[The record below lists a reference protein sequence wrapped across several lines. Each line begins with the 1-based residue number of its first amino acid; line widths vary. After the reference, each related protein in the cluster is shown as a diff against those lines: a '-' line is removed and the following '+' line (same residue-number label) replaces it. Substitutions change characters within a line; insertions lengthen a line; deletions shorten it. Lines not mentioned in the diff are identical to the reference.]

1 MRLLRKELFVRCPGK
16 AARWPV
22 MIKYA
27 TIDGGKELDE
37 YFAGQVVSYAP
48 DNRNGTIS
56 WSVDFAD
63 GETKRLTLVESVEG
77 VVNARRFGMSSAISG
92 PLPSW

>member
-1 MRLLRKELFVRCPGK
+1 MERDDEEYYDPKHLTELFVRCPGK

-27 TIDGGKELDE
+27 TVDGGKELDE

-48 DNRNGTIS
+48 DNRNGTSS

-63 GETKRLTLVESVEG
+63 GETKRLTLVELVEG
-77 VVNARRFGMSSAISG
+77 VVNARRFGMS
-92 PLPSW
+92 